1 MSTASYN
8 CPCCGGPL
16 EFGGSS
22 GKLECAACG
31 NAFEMEALEA
41 LHSSENGEQI
51 SFERPKE
58 GFRAAEEGVQAYVCK
73 NCGAELMTE
82 STTTATECPY
92 CSSPTILPD
101 RLEGSVKPEKVI
113 PFSVTQQQ
121 AREAFES
128 YFKGKRLLPNVFLNS
143 RNRIAEMRR
152 LYVPYWLFDCYAH
165 ADMVYDAQ
173 KVHTEQKG
181 EWEITR
187 TRHYLVRRRGGMRFE
202 NIPVDGSVRLD
213 DRITES
219 LEPYDLSAAI
229 PFQSAVLVGAMADH
243 ADVDC
248 DSCER
253 RAVERVEH
261 SVDEVMR
268 DTLKELL
275 IVPIT
280 KAELYFSKAA
290 IVMLVSISQCVFT
303 YAGATLG
310 GLWAKGFPDFT
321 LEMLMDGFVLF
332 MEGGL
337 LTPMAMAPI
346 LLLAV
351 LRSKDY
357 LLPISATLL
366 YLIPVVIAPSYA
378 MEIHPL
384 ASALC
389 IYAQSSSFAAEM
401 VMTLTQGARIAANPL
416 VCCLNTL
423 LAMTRCD

>member
-1 MSTASYN
+1 MLTIIQTERMKLKRKRVFEGIWVLTAM
-8 CPCCGGPL
+8 L
-16 EFGGSS
+16 LIF
-22 GKLECAACG
+22 AVQR
-31 NAFEMEALEA
+31 AFSISRESRLMDSLGDLYALTFKNLTSLYLPIA
-41 LHSSENGEQI
+41 LGI
-51 SFERPKE
+51 LATAVFFDER
-58 GFRAAEEGVQAYVCK
+58 K
-73 NCGAELMTE
+73 N
-82 STTTATECPY
+82 
-92 CSSPTILPD
+92 
-101 RLEGSVKPEKVI
+101 
-113 PFSVTQQQ
+113 
-121 AREAFES
+121 
-128 YFKGKRLLPNVFLNS
+128 
-143 RNRIAEMRR
+143 
-152 LYVPYWLFDCYAH
+152 
-165 ADMVYDAQ
+165 
-173 KVHTEQKG
+173 
-181 EWEITR
+181 
-187 TRHYLVRRRGGMRFE
+187 
-202 NIPVDGSVRLD
+202 
-213 DRITES
+213 
-219 LEPYDLSAAI
+219 
-229 PFQSAVLVGAMADH
+229 
-243 ADVDC
+243 
-248 DSCER
+248 
-253 RAVERVEH
+253 
-261 SVDEVMR
+261 

-310 GLWAKGFPDFT
+310 CLWAKGFPDFT

-416 VCCLNTL
+416 VCCLNIGIIAVL
-423 LAMTRCD
+423 CSAAANVSLKRQNY